1 MNREF
6 LSSLLLVA
14 CMFFVLMCLHDIF
27 KKEMQIE
34 EIKQIQ
40 IKGQVNPA
48 GHSNAVRA
56 SKNGE
61 IK

>member
-40 IKGQVNPA
+40 IRKEQ
-48 GHSNAVRA
+48 
-56 SKNGE
+56 
-61 IK
+61 